1 MLTHP
6 QIWAAIDRLA
16 ERYGLSASGLA
27 RKAGLDATSF
37 NRSKRTS
44 PDGRHRW
51 PSTESVSKVLA
62 ATGAS
67 LDEFMR
73 LIQPVPE
80 PPRATIP
87 LVGLAQAGAG
97 RLFTEDG
104 MPTGGAGWEEVE
116 FPDLSGEKVFAIEV
130 SGDSMLPLYR
140 DGDVLIVSPTASV
153 RKGDRV
159 VVRTNGGE
167 VMAKEVKRR
176 TAKSVELLS
185 LNPEHEGRVLP
196 LRELAWM
203 ARVMWA
209 RQ

>member
-1 MLTHP
+1 
-6 QIWAAIDRLA
+6 
-16 ERYGLSASGLA
+16 
-27 RKAGLDATSF
+27 
-37 NRSKRTS
+37 
-44 PDGRHRW
+44 
-51 PSTESVSKVLA
+51 
-62 ATGAS
+62 
-67 LDEFMR
+67 MR
-73 LIQPVPE
+73 LIQPMPE

-130 SGDSMLPLYR
+130 SGDSILPLYR

-159 VVRTNGGE
+159 VVRTNDGE

-185 LNPEHEGRVLP
+185 LNPEHEDRVLS
-196 LRELAWM
+196 LRDLAWM